1 MTLSFGSLWGII
13 VIIVL
18 LVYFIMIYNNLVQL
32 NHNVD
37 KAWANI
43 DVLLKQRHDELPK
56 LVDACSE
63 YMEFEQS
70 TLQDVTAARY
80 RLQSARESGDIK
92 LLGSAEASMRDALG
106 RLFAVAENYPQ
117 LKTSETFNELQ
128 KRISFLEDAI
138 ADRREFYND
147 SVNINNARTDQF
159 PDLIIARLFG
169 FFQFELLS
177 IEPSDMHDVNLK
189 KLFKK

>member
-1 MTLSFGSLWGII
+1 MSLLQFGFMI
-13 VIIVL
+13 VIMIVFL
-18 LVYFIMIYNNLVQL
+18 MVYTIMIYNNLVQL

-37 KAWANI
+37 KAWSNI

-70 TLQDVTAARY
+70 TLQQVTAARS
-80 RLQSARESGDIK
+80 RLQSAREAGDIK
-92 LLGSAEASMRDALG
+92 LLGTAEASMRDALG
-106 RLFAVAENYPQ
+106 GLFAVAENYPQ
-117 LKTSETFNELQ
+117 LKASGTFNELQ
-128 KRISFLEDAI
+128 KRISSLEDAI

-147 SVNINNARTDQF
+147 SVNINNARTEQF

-177 IEPSDMHDVNLK
+177 IEPSDRHDIDIK
-189 KLFKK
+189 QLFKR